1 MKKGIS
7 IWAFSDRNYRNCFHV
22 AKRCGYDGIELSFDE
37 EGVISPDFSLAGLSE
52 VRNIAECYGLS
63 LYSLAS
69 GLYWNYSLTSDHPEI
84 RRKAEFLV
92 KRQLDAAAIL
102 GCDTILILP
111 GMVSG
116 LGPFDPV
123 VPYDVVSERAL
134 EALSRLAIYA
144 EQNQVKIGIENVWNK
159 FLLSPLEMRD
169 FIDKIGSEWI
179 GVYFDV
185 GNVVR
190 DGFPEQWIRI
200 LGKRI
205 VKVHFKDYKRSV
217 GTLDGFVELLAGDVD
232 FDAVMEALYEIGYDG
247 WITAEIFPYTTYSFV
262 LLENTLNAMNH
273 IIDDF
278 ERRDMKC

>member
-7 IWAFSDRNYRNCFHV
+7 IWAFSDRNYQKCFQL
-22 AKRCGYDGIELSFDE
+22 AEICGYDGIELSFDE
-37 EGVISPDFSLAGLSE
+37 EGLISPDFSLAGLSE
-52 VRNIAECYGLS
+52 IRNMAERCGLS

-69 GLYWNYSLTSDHPEI
+69 GLYWNYSLTSDDPEI

-116 LGPFDPV
+116 LGPLDPI
-123 VPYDVVSERAL
+123 VPYEVVSERSL
-134 EALSRLAIYA
+134 ETLSRLAIYA

-169 FIDKIGSEWI
+169 FIDKIDNKWI
-179 GVYFDV
+179 GAYFDV

-190 DGFPEQWIRI
+190 DGYPEQWIRI

-217 GTLDGFVELLAGDVD
+217 GTLDGFVELLAGDVN
-232 FDAVMEALYEIGYDG
+232 FDAVMEALHEIGYDG
-247 WITAEIFPYTTYSFV
+247 WITAEIFPYTTHSLV
-262 LLENTLNAMNH
+262 LLQNTLNATNH
-273 IIDDF
+273 IIDNF
-278 ERRDMKC
+278 GRRNMKC